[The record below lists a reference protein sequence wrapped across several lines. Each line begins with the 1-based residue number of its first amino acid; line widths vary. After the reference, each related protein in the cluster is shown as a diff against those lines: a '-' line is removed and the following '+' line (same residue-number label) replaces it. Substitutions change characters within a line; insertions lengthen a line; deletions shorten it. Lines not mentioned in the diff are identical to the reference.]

1 MSQAI
6 LSFLEG
12 WWARWFHRAG
22 GIRTEFEDF
31 APSPAS
37 AGTPPEVA
45 KAVEAFDL
53 REAEQSFLETVRID
67 PSKPAAKAPYVAAPK
82 VRDSTLAALEHLK
95 QIPALQSL
103 VQGVNQIM
111 GRDGVTVDEVV
122 AALEKDS
129 ALCVRILTMAN
140 SVAIAS
146 EQRIVDLQTA
156 VQMLGIAR
164 VRRVAQAVFT
174 LRGAQQMAE
183 GLDWRHLW
191 IHALAT
197 AAVAEELDR
206 RTSSET
212 SPQIYMAGLLHDVG
226 KIVLSTVDSDVYR
239 DIVVASWNMEGR
251 LEELEIARMG
261 VGHREAG
268 VIFAKA
274 NNLSEIVVEVI
285 AYHDNPTQSES
296 HRYEVALV
304 AIANFMCKARGLGFS
319 GARLD
324 AADGEIE
331 DLPAWK
337 ILTEKSGWTPDAALM
352 QKDMAEFFSTLRE
365 DLKGIGSNAG

>member
-226 KIVLSTVDSDVYR
+226 KIGIRDNVLSKPGHLTDEEFAVMKSHPAVGEGILKPVPQLAEVIPGVVSHHERYDGKGYPRGLKGDDIPMMGRIIGVADAFDAMTSDRVYR
-239 DIVVASWNMEGR
+239 PR
-251 LEELEIARMG
+251 L
-261 VGHREAG
+261 
-268 VIFAKA
+268 
-274 NNLSEIVVEVI
+274 S
-285 AYHDNPTQSES
+285 D
-296 HRYEVALV
+296 EVALGELRKHSGTQFDSRV
-304 AIANFMCKARGLGFS
+304 VKAFLSAYDKGLIVTEPGNS
-319 GARLD
+319 NGNGA
-324 AADGEIE
+324 
-331 DLPAWK
+331 
-337 ILTEKSGWTPDAALM
+337 
-352 QKDMAEFFSTLRE
+352 
-365 DLKGIGSNAG
+365 

>member
-22 GIRTEFEDF
+22 GVRTEFSTF
-31 APSPAS
+31 TPAPAAEVPE
-37 AGTPPEVA
+37 PEVA
-45 KAVEAFDL
+45 EAVAAFDL
-53 REAEQSFLETVRID
+53 KEAEQSFLETVRID
-67 PSKPAAKAPYVAAPK
+67 PAKAAAKVPFVAAPQ
-82 VRDSTLAALEHLK
+82 VRASTLAALEHLK

-103 VQGVNQIM
+103 VQGVTQIM

-122 AALEKDS
+122 GALEKDS

-140 SVAIAS
+140 SVSVAS

-164 VRRVAQAVFT
+164 VRRLAQAVFT

-226 KIVLSTVDSDVYR
+226 KIVLSTVDPDAYR

-251 LEELEIARMG
+251 LEDLEVARMG

-268 VIFAKA
+268 VIFARA
-274 NNLSEIVVEVI
+274 NHLSEVVVEVI
-285 AYHDNPTQSES
+285 AHHDNPGASET

-331 DLPAWK
+331 DLPGWK
-337 ILTEKSGWTPDAALM
+337 ILTEKSGWTPNAALM
-352 QKDMAEFFSTLRE
+352 QKDMAAFFATLRE
-365 DLKGIGSNAG
+365 DLRGIGSGA